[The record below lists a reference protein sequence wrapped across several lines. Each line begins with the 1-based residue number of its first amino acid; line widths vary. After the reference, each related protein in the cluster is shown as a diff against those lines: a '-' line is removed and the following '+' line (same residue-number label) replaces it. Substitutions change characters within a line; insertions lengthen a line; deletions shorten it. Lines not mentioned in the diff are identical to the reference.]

1 MTQAVEAPEASPG
14 DASLELKR
22 EFTLWSAGAF
32 AFAFISPIVA
42 LYGIFGLAFSAAG
55 PSLWWGF
62 WIVLAFQLLVALVF
76 AELASKWPFE
86 GSIYQWTRRIMGQT
100 WGWFAGWA
108 YIWTLVIACGTV
120 AYITAGFIPVVLDTK
135 PFSQTGQILT
145 GIGILAFVTVVNT
158 VGRKAMKVLVAL
170 SITAELL
177 GSIVIGTILLF
188 FHNEH
193 GPGVLFESHG
203 ASYGGGPL
211 LWAGLAASMAFI
223 GWSFVGFESAGA
235 IGEEVKNPAR
245 DVPKAVIWSI
255 VIVAAVVIY
264 SSLGLILAIP
274 DFDAVLSGKVADP
287 VADTISAQL
296 GSGITRPLFALFI
309 VGFVASALALQAS
322 ASRLM
327 WAFARDDVLPASGFL
342 KKLSTNDR
350 LPINAIVTAAALS
363 ILILLSTR
371 SDNLFGTLVNFTT
384 GGFYIAFAFPIF
396 AALLMRLRKTPF
408 EPGPFSLGRWGL
420 PVAAVASAWIVFEL
434 INIAWPRADGVP
446 WYQDWGVVVMIV
458 VVGAIGWVVYATK
471 RSKILDA
478 DTQLRGE

>member
-1 MTQAVEAPEASPG
+1 MTQVQERDASPG
-14 DASLELKR
+14 DDSLELKR

-86 GSIYQWTRRIMGQT
+86 GSIYQWTRRILGQT

-120 AYITAGFIPVVLDTK
+120 AYITAGFIPVVLDRA
-135 PFSQTGQILT
+135 PFSQTGQILA
-145 GIGILAFVTVVNT
+145 GIGIVAFVTVINT

-193 GPGVLFESHG
+193 GPGALFESHG
-203 ASYGGGPL
+203 ASYGGGPF
-211 LWAGLAASMAFI
+211 LWAGLAAAMAFI

-235 IGEEVKNPAR
+235 IGEEVQNPAR
-245 DVPKAVIWSI
+245 DVPKAIIWSI

-274 DFDAVLSGKVADP
+274 NFDAVLSGKVADP
-287 VADTISAQL
+287 VAETISAQL

-322 ASRLM
+322 ASRIM

-342 KKLSTNDR
+342 KKLTKHDR
-350 LPINAIVTAAALS
+350 LPINAIFTASALS
-363 ILILLSTR
+363 ILILISTR

-384 GGFYIAFAFPIF
+384 GGFYIAFAFPII
-396 AALLMRLRKTPF
+396 AAVVMRRRKEPF

-420 PVAAVASAWIVFEL
+420 PVASVASAWIVFEL
-434 INIAWPRADGVP
+434 INIAWPRAEGVP

-458 VVGAIGWVVYATK
+458 VVGAIGWLVYLSK
-471 RSKILDA
+471 RSRILDA